1 MKNEKSGRRYV
12 RRIPV
17 SRLGG
22 GGSARQANTLKLTVR
37 GLRSGRVMLEAADG
51 TAYSCTKER
60 SCGALW
66 GDVVEAQPIGG
77 QRVAVR
83 RVLEHAHTEIV
94 GLLREKEHKRF
105 IIPLERRLPQGIAVA
120 SGGAQAQEGDIVRTR
135 VLCWPD
141 EGEMTVRIEERIGSF
156 QQTTHALDAL
166 IISSKLR
173 TRFDE
178 VSIHLMLPVSRSLT
192 LSNPTSGIFSSRRS

>member
-12 RRIPV
+12 RRIPL

-22 GGSARQANTLKLTVR
+22 GGSAGQANTLKLTVR

-83 RVLEHAHTEIV
+83 QLSLAIGRKIRAADICQLTVH
-94 GLLREKEHKRF
+94 
-105 IIPLERRLPQGIAVA
+105 IPLDVL
-120 SGGAQAQEGDIVRTR
+120 DICRTEHG
-135 VLCWPD
+135 C
-141 EGEMTVRIEERIGSF
+141 
-156 QQTTHALDAL
+156 HALIDVITHFRAA
-166 IISSKLR
+166 
-173 TRFDE
+173 
-178 VSIHLMLPVSRSLT
+178 
-192 LSNPTSGIFSSRRS
+192 